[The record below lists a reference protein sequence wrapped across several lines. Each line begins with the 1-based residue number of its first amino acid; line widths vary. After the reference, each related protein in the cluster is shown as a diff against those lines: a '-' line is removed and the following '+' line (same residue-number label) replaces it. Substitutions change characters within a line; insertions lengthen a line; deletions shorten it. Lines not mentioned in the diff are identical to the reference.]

1 MNLITL
7 IGEIDPIGSVVHFK
21 AHEEM
26 KLTIFLMLN
35 HSYKMRHIEVSQ
47 RSECYTYIKCNN
59 WNICTILKVTKLS

>member
-1 MNLITL
+1 MNLITP
-7 IGEIDPIGSVVHFK
+7 IDEIDPIGSVVHFK

-47 RSECYTYIKCNN
+47 RSECYTYIKCY
-59 WNICTILKVTKLS
+59 WNIFTILKVTKLS